1 MHTGHRM
8 VLFSS
13 ELLLD
18 FVAFSTNTSSEV
30 IRVLLPLTI
39 SLKPDLEA
47 VGVRIKSIFPVSSVV
62 V

>member
-1 MHTGHRM
+1 MI
-8 VLFSS
+8 LFRS

-47 VGVRIKSIFPVSSVV
+47 VGVRIKCIFPVSSVV